1 MTKLGKYIT
10 GTIFQLRHKFVKST
24 FPVSCIKMSYI
35 KFINNF
41 ENISDSIPPN
51 TVKKNGVTISSK
63 SMKYS
68 HNILKLMIMAGFI
81 DIKLT
86 NHLFYKYKSIN

>member
-1 MTKLGKYIT
+1 
-10 GTIFQLRHKFVKST
+10 
-24 FPVSCIKMSYI
+24 MSYI

-41 ENISDSIPPN
+41 EDISDSIPPN

-68 HNILKLMIMAGFI
+68 HNI
-81 DIKLT
+81 
-86 NHLFYKYKSIN
+86 

>member
-1 MTKLGKYIT
+1 
-10 GTIFQLRHKFVKST
+10 
-24 FPVSCIKMSYI
+24 MSYI

-41 ENISDSIPPN
+41 EDISDSIPPN

-86 NHLFYKYKSIN
+86 NYLFYKYKSIN